1 MTLSLLRPAGDGTL
15 ASVGLD
21 LPPSRFVDLEG
32 PVHYVEWAGPP
43 SRTFVLIHG
52 LGGSCLT
59 WALVGNRLSEHGRV
73 LALDLAGFGRTP
85 RAGRSS
91 KLSANQVLL
100 ARFVD
105 ELVGGPAI
113 LIGNSMGGA
122 IAMLQAAYEPAS
134 VEGVVLSGSVFP
146 WARGGVPSALVL
158 TGFALYRAPRI
169 GEWVARQRFSRVS
182 AERIVRLG
190 FRIATVDPV
199 AVPEDLVRAHI
210 DLLLERQEDPDIG
223 AALVEAARSLLRL
236 GERGEL
242 ARTILDRVK
251 CPVLVIHGYGD
262 RLVPVAFAQAAI
274 ASHPNWRVRLL
285 PRVGH
290 VPMIEDPDRWMA
302 AVGGWLDEVVVPTSG

>member
-1 MTLSLLRPAGDGTL
+1 MA
-15 ASVGLD
+15 LD
-21 LPPSRFVDLEG
+21 LPSSTFVDLDG
-32 PVHYVEWAGPP
+32 PVHYVEWEGP
-43 SRTFVLIHG
+43 SARTFVLIHG
-52 LGGSCLT
+52 LGGSYLT
-59 WALVGNRLSEHGRV
+59 WALVGRRLAEHGRV

-100 ARFVD
+100 ARFID
-105 ELVGGPAI
+105 ELVRGPVI
-113 LIGNSMGGA
+113 LVGNSMGGA

-134 VEGVVLSGSVFP
+134 AEGVVLSGSVFP
-146 WARGGVPSALVL
+146 WARGGVPSGLVL
-158 TGFALYRAPRI
+158 TGFALYRAPGI
-169 GEWVARQRFSRVS
+169 GEWVARQRFNRVS

-190 FRIATVDPV
+190 FRIVTVDQSS
-199 AVPEDLVRAHI
+199 VPEELVRAHI
-210 DLLLERQEDPDIG
+210 DLLLERQQDPDIG
-223 AALVEAARSLLRL
+223 PALVEGARSLLRL

-242 ARTILDRVK
+242 ARSVLDRVK

-290 VPMIEDPDRWMA
+290 VPMIEDPDRWMV
-302 AVGGWLDEVVVPTSG
+302 AVDGWLDDVVGPASSSTPA

>member
-1 MTLSLLRPAGDGTL
+1 
-15 ASVGLD
+15 VGLD

-32 PVHYVEWAGPP
+32 PVHYVEWEGPP

-59 WALVGNRLSEHGRV
+59 WALVGKRLSEHGRV

-85 RAGRSS
+85 RTGRSS

-105 ELVGGPAI
+105 ELVGGPAT

-134 VEGVVLSGSVFP
+134 AEGVVLSGSVFP

-169 GEWVARQRFSRVS
+169 GEWVARQRFSLVS

-190 FRIATVDPV
+190 FRIVTVDPT
-199 AVPEDLVRAHI
+199 AVPEDLVKAHI

-223 AALVEAARSLLRL
+223 PALVEAARSLLRL

-302 AVGGWLDEVVVPTSG
+302 AVGGWLDEVVGPASG